1 LSEAPGPRRPQ
12 GFPIGIKLR
21 KGYPYPVGASE
32 GGARRWGGPLW
43 LPVVAYLLV
52 HRGCRRMRIMTPSAG
67 DHKGPLPTSTAAP
80 APTGTTRVH
89 VVRIAA
95 QVIALLK
102 RPWCSDRRQR
112 QGHNCEEPESN
123 GYDGYTS
130 FRHSGCRWRYSTW
143 RAIYYRESICCW
155 YVKDSLLYSPFQFV
169 FNERVVF
176 HWAQWISSAAF
187 VLVLASG

>member
-52 HRGCRRMRIMTPSAG
+52 HRGCRRMNTPTAGDHKKDIFIFEILLLSGRRIMTPTAG
-67 DHKGPLPTSTAAP
+67 DHKGPS
-80 APTGTTRVH
+80 PTGTTRVH

-95 QVIALLK
+95 QVVALLK
-102 RPWCSDRRQR
+102 RSWCSDRRQR
-112 QGHNCEEPESN
+112 QGHNCEELELD

-169 FNERVVF
+169 FN
-176 HWAQWISSAAF
+176 
-187 VLVLASG
+187 